1 MKQKK
6 KLLYLTGLAVFLGTV
21 QTAKADLIGLTMQ
34 FPVIDLNNSYLI
46 YDHNGVNNST
56 GLLKVVSFG
65 STLVDGPGIT
75 GGNSLSQVYT
85 DNSESTPDVMLT
97 IAINKSNGAWSNS
110 TANGANKVT
119 IGFGNSVI
127 ENAPATTPGFSWAGD
142 ITGFGWQENIGR
154 KNKAPY
160 EYGTSFDA
168 TWKFTNDDYEDM
180 PAGMGE
186 FVDGILTNAMTAYDG
201 GIKISNSAGFGNVP
215 HPKAF
220 QRDWVFGTSANT
232 NGIKDLLDPYL
243 GDLSTSTCKKR
254 DSTNCMTY
262 VNSTVFADVF
272 VPIPPALFLWAGAL
286 ATLLPSL
293 RRLKSNTL
301 TETSGTRA

>member
-6 KLLYLTGLAVFLGTV
+6 KLLYLAGLAVFLGTV

-65 STLVDGPGIT
+65 STLVDGPGPT
-75 GGNSLSQVYT
+75 GNSLTQTYT
-85 DNSESTPDVMLT
+85 DNSEFTPDVMLT
-97 IAINKSNGAWSNS
+97 IAIKKSNGAWSNT

-119 IGFGNSVI
+119 VGFGNSVI
-127 ENAPATTPGFSWAGD
+127 ENDPATTPGFSWTGD
-142 ITGFGWQENIGR
+142 ITGFGWQENIGA
-154 KNKAPY
+154 KKSPY
-160 EYGTSFDA
+160 EYGTKFDA
-168 TWKFTNDDYEDM
+168 TWKMTNDDYEDM

-186 FVDGILTNAMTAYDG
+186 FVDGILTNAMSAYDG
-201 GIKISNSAGFGNVP
+201 GINITNSAGFGNVP

-220 QRDWVFGTSANT
+220 QRDWVFGTSAT
-232 NGIKDLLDPYL
+232 SKGVKDILDPYL
-243 GDLSTSTCKKR
+243 GGLSNKSCRKF

-286 ATLLPSL
+286 ATLFPSL